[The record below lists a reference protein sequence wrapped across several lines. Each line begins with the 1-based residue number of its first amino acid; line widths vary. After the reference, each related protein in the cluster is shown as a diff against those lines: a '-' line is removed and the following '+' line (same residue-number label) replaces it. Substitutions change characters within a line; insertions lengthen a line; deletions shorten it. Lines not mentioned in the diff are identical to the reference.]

1 MSCMLPS
8 HANCRRRLTRAA
20 ALTWR
25 LNSESS
31 KRLAA
36 ACPVPSAQTAL
47 RHLLHRSES
56 GRRLPSSVSSER
68 ERETAGAR
76 RQECGLPVTG
86 LRRGHPHCLPS
97 LADRR
102 HALRRPPPPPR
113 AARKPTIPAEI
124 LREGSE
130 YARAS
135 VFGMCSGRS
144 SVSTRSQASLCCS
157 LTRDNPETHTLSQ
170 HRHDTTRHTLLRSA
184 QHGQLHA
191 SSTIMATWV
200 ATSLPPQMVSPY
212 AARIL

>member
-1 MSCMLPS
+1 MRCMLPS

-102 HALRRPPPPPR
+102 HALRRPPPPPEQR
-113 AARKPTIPAEI
+113 ANQPSRPRFCGRVQNMRVP
-124 LREGSE
+124 
-130 YARAS
+130 
-135 VFGMCSGRS
+135 VCSGCAR
-144 SVSTRSQASLCCS
+144 VGRLCP
-157 LTRDNPETHTLSQ
+157 LEVR
-170 HRHDTTRHTLLRSA
+170 LRCA
-184 QHGQLHA
+184 
-191 SSTIMATWV
+191 V
-200 ATSLPPQMVSPY
+200 A
-212 AARIL
+212 